1 MFKSVLVVC
10 IGNVCRSP
18 VGEALFKKYSDQYQ
32 LDLKVASAGV
42 HALVGEHPQPYS
54 QEVASEHG
62 LNVSNYIAEQI
73 THEMV
78 CEYELILVLDS
89 VVRGIF
95 LQKYPFAVGKVSK
108 FGRFENDRDIVDPYR
123 KPKEAF
129 SRMYD
134 DIEQC
139 TKSWLKAVWSK
150 SVNDSD

>member
-18 VGEALFKKYSDQYQ
+18 VGEALFKKYSEQYQ

-42 HALVGEHPQPYS
+42 HALVGENPQPYS

-62 LNVSNYIAEQI
+62 LNVSSYFAEQI

-89 VVRGIF
+89 VVRGI
-95 LQKYPFAVGKVSK
+95 LLKKYPFVAGKVSK

-150 SVNDSD
+150 NVND